1 MSNKKQ
7 EKPRLTKSTCCQ
19 GILTY
24 EEVKAINPPLEK
36 GDLTMK
42 DFKNK
47 LTVKWIQEK
56 KEG

>member
-1 MSNKKQ
+1 MRVREAILHSARQPEGAVTMARVVNISKGK
-7 EKPRLTKSTCCQ
+7 RLM
-19 GILTY
+19 
-24 EEVKAINPPLEK
+24 

-42 DFKNK
+42 DSKNK